1 MVFSGFGA
9 GLAGTVQQKTPLAGG
24 VELSSHDV
32 RTQRHPPLKGL
43 VRRRRWTNIVIMA
56 RFVSNAPGQFQC
68 FLIAGQRMLSF
79 RMTAADVAPC
89 LARAR
94 VRDFR

>member
-32 RTQRHPPLKGL
+32 RTQRHPPLRGL

-56 RFVSNAPGQFQC
+56 RFVSNAPVHFQQ
-68 FLIAGQRMLSF
+68 FLIAGRRVLSLP
-79 RMTAADVAPC
+79 TPEADVAPRQTC
-89 LARAR
+89 ARDPACR
-94 VRDFR
+94 

>member
-32 RTQRHPPLKGL
+32 RTQRHPPLRGL
-43 VRRRRWTNIVIMA
+43 VRRRRWTSIVIMA
-56 RFVSNAPGQFQC
+56 RFVSKVPVQFQC
-68 FLIAGQRMLSF
+68 FLIAGLRMLSF
-79 RMTAADVAPC
+79 RMPKADFAPR
-89 LARAR
+89 LASAR
-94 VRDFR
+94 VLACR